1 MNDDYDT
8 LNGHN
13 FVKYGPIFKSFT
25 FLESSF
31 SALSSKYPNS
41 ISKISPTR
49 LVLCCGVT
57 FLYSATK
64 WSVYSSYPGIIMCY
78 LRDNKYVQK
87 SNGAWLSSK
96 HNVASSFQ

>member
-31 SALSSKYPNS
+31 SALSNIYLNS
-41 ISKISPTR
+41 ISKFDPSDWF
-49 LVLCCGVT
+49 CGAASQ
-57 FLYSATK
+57 L
-64 WSVYSSYPGIIMCY
+64 GIGGSIWAA
-78 LRDNKYVQK
+78 LP
-87 SNGAWLSSK
+87 
-96 HNVASSFQ
+96 